1 MGFFAMV
8 LLALGMSMDAF
19 AAALA
24 RGAVLAKDTRFTQ
37 IMRTGAVF
45 GLVEMCA
52 PLAGFALGS
61 MAADLIR
68 EWDHWVAF
76 VLLAGLGLRMI
87 YEGISGG
94 DDEETAEP
102 PESNKQGIWMLVFTA
117 IGTSIDSMIV
127 GVGLAF
133 LAVNIWVS
141 ALSIGLATT
150 VMATLGLWLGRFLGN
165 KIGKWAEILGGLV
178 LMGIGTVVLAE
189 HLGLFTA
196 A

>member
-1 MGFFAMV
+1 MGIFAMI

-24 RGAVLAKDTRFTQ
+24 RGAVLPKETGFGY
-37 IMRTGAVF
+37 ILRTGSVF

-52 PLAGFALGS
+52 PLIGFAFGS
-61 MAADLIR
+61 VAADWIR
-68 EWDHWVAF
+68 EWDHWIAF

-87 YEGISGG
+87 YEGVSGDNENEVAAVSLG
-94 DDEETAEP
+94 
-102 PESNKQGIWMLVFTA
+102 KQNALMLVFTA

-141 ALSIGLATT
+141 AISIGLATT
-150 VMATLGLWLGRFLGN
+150 IMATLGLWLGRFLGN
-165 KIGKWAEILGGLV
+165 KIGKWAEMAGGLV
-178 LMGIGTVVLAE
+178 LIGIGTAVLID
-189 HLGLFTA
+189 HLGLFQA

>member
-1 MGFFAMV
+1 MGVFAMI

-24 RGAVLAKDTRFTQ
+24 RGAVLPKKTHFGQ
-37 IMRTGAVF
+37 ILRTGSVF

-52 PLAGFALGS
+52 PLVGFALGS
-61 MAADLIR
+61 VAADLIR

-76 VLLAGLGLRMI
+76 ILLAGLGLRMI
-87 YEGISGG
+87 YEGVAGE
-94 DDEETAEP
+94 DEEVVEVP
-102 PESNKQGIWMLVFTA
+102 SGKQNALMLVFTA

-133 LAVNIWVS
+133 LAVNIWTS
-141 ALSIGLATT
+141 AISIGLATT
-150 VMATLGLWLGRFLGN
+150 IMATLGLWLGRFLGD
-165 KIGKWAEILGGLV
+165 KIGKWAEIAGGLV
-178 LMGIGTVVLAE
+178 LIGIGAAVLID
-189 HLGLFTA
+189 HLGLFQA